1 MPLPIPYLP
10 ALLLLLSELSELLLV
25 SPRIR
30 LLESSICRTHY
41 GLPSVP
47 EAECKIP
54 DVQRRLAYIRG
65 WQVFFEATPVMA
77 LAIPW
82 GALADRVG
90 RKKVLAVNFVGC
102 AIHIAW
108 FALVCNPGSNIAIEW
123 VWASALAFV
132 LGGGPRTAG
141 ILILALVNDVSPGA
155 ERSERFYYTYSAF
168 LVTELVALPLASVL
182 MQKSI
187 MLPFVIALLSL
198 GCCFPVLGMIKGR
211 RAQGQLRTSGDEAT
225 AGLLETTTGE
235 DNGVATTA
243 GSKKPWTLRVLLQD
257 LWKVVADIDASTAL
271 VLLGHFICPVRQ
283 ELVFQILIPYTSKR
297 FELPIANAG
306 LLLSVVAFTNLAIFI
321 SVLPYITRRL
331 RRTLS
336 PSRIDTLTASY
347 SSLLLALGSLMIGFA
362 GTFPL
367 LVVSTIT
374 FSAGFGIR
382 LGLLSLLTALVD
394 PAKIGRAYTL
404 VTVVESFGEMT
415 SAPMLQGL
423 WSWGLLQGGVWRGT
437 PWWAGAV
444 VYLAGWWWIE
454 RVRVKGERRRVGSVV
469 ETRPLL

>member
-1 MPLPIPYLP
+1 M
-10 ALLLLLSELSELLLV
+10 
-25 SPRIR
+25 
-30 LLESSICRTHY
+30 
-41 GLPSVP
+41 
-47 EAECKIP
+47 
-54 DVQRRLAYIRG
+54 
-65 WQVFFEATPVMA
+65 
-77 LAIPW
+77 
-82 GALADRVG
+82 
-90 RKKVLAVNFVGC
+90 
-102 AIHIAW
+102 
-108 FALVCNPGSNIAIEW
+108 
-123 VWASALAFV
+123 
-132 LGGGPRTAG
+132 
-141 ILILALVNDVSPGA
+141 
-155 ERSERFYYTYSAF
+155 
-168 LVTELVALPLASVL
+168 
-182 MQKSI
+182 
-187 MLPFVIALLSL
+187 
-198 GCCFPVLGMIKGR
+198 
-211 RAQGQLRTSGDEAT
+211 
-225 AGLLETTTGE
+225 
-235 DNGVATTA
+235 
-243 GSKKPWTLRVLLQD
+243 
-257 LWKVVADIDASTAL
+257 
-271 VLLGHFICPVRQ
+271 
-283 ELVFQILIPYTSKR
+283 
-297 FELPIANAG
+297 
-306 LLLSVVAFTNLAIFI
+306 
-321 SVLPYITRRL
+321 LPYITRRL